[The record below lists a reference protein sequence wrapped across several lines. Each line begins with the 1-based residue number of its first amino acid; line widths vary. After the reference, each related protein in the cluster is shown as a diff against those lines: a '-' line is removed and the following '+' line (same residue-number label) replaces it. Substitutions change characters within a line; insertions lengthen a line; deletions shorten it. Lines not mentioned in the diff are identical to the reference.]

1 MQQIF
6 LLGAVRP
13 VTYFYT
19 VTTVLAVVFSMI
31 SPETGLPYWQELV
44 LWLAQTLIPLSM
56 ILGIHLLLCRF
67 CRFNRLKTVLKLSL
81 SAILAIVLY
90 SPIAYFIDILFNI
103 QAMPTDTA
111 RVPLEIIDELG
122 GVGPPL
128 LISWLAL
135 NLPLLLGY
143 RFEKHPEP
151 KRHMGEL
158 ANAPS
163 SVAATANGISS
174 FDHPNKGSSVDFLPK
189 DIDQLIY
196 LKAELHYLLVM
207 TTEGSSLELFNLKDA
222 IASLPSDSGLSPH
235 RSWWVNLH
243 HIQRYKAAG
252 RQGQLIL
259 SDGSQIPV
267 SRRRTRQIKSLVNT
281 KTSADPT

>member
-151 KRHMGEL
+151 VNWPTPP
-158 ANAPS
+158 AQ
-163 SVAATANGISS
+163 
-174 FDHPNKGSSVDFLPK
+174 LPQLRTVYLPL
-189 DIDQLIY
+189 ITQTREAQLIFCPKI
-196 LKAELHYLLVM
+196 L
-207 TTEGSSLELFNLKDA
+207 TSSLLY
-222 IASLPSDSGLSPH
+222 S
-235 RSWWVNLH
+235 
-243 HIQRYKAAG
+243 
-252 RQGQLIL
+252 
-259 SDGSQIPV
+259 
-267 SRRRTRQIKSLVNT
+267 
-281 KTSADPT
+281 